1 MRFFPRRAG
10 DNRRPTGG
18 GSHQRTGGGSHRPG
32 GGEPAATRP
41 PGPGVYRSR
50 AYAPLRSWQVRR
62 RRFRTVGLFRRGLDP
77 ADVREFLDRV
87 ADDLAD
93 LYDELNQSR
102 EETSR
107 IKDAL
112 RRWQSEYASRVNER
126 TYR

>member
-1 MRFFPRRAG
+1 MR
-10 DNRRPTGG
+10 
-18 GSHQRTGGGSHRPG
+18 
-32 GGEPAATRP
+32 PAE
-41 PGPGVYRSR
+41 PGVYRSR

-62 RRFRTVGLFRRGLDP
+62 RRFRSVGPFRRGLDP

-87 ADDLAD
+87 ADDLAE

-112 RRWQSEYASRVNER
+112 RRWQSEYAPRVNER
-126 TYR
+126 AYR